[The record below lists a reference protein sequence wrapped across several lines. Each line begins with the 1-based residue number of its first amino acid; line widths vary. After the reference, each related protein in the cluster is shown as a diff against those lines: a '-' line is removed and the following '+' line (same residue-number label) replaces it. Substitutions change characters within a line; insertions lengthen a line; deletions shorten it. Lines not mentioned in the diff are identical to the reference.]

1 MNDASRKPCEGRSIQ
16 KEGVQGLVFLK
27 TILFGSLLLLMSGS
41 SASTYYKSVPQHGN
55 FRCSEDE
62 YIIASWAEE
71 QILRTV
77 ICIIS
82 LEFLKVICQAET
94 ELEHCDFCPSH
105 S

>member
-16 KEGVQGLVFLK
+16 KEGVQGLVFLT

-62 YIIASWAEE
+62 WAEE

-77 ICIIS
+77 YVHNLLGVS
-82 LEFLKVICQAET
+82 EGHLSSR
-94 ELEHCDFCPSH
+94 D
-105 S
+105 